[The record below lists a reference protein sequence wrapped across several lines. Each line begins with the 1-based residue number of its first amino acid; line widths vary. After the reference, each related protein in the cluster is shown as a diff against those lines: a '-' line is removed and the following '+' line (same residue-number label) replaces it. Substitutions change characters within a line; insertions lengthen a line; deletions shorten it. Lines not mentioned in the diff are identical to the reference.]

1 MTSEHEVVRENPS
14 ESSPLLVKG
23 DTKSSNG
30 AAEAAGDQP
39 SKDPDGD
46 DTAIVDEPTT
56 GKLLVVMG
64 SIWLGVLLA
73 AVDTTIIA
81 TLTAPISA
89 SFHSLSLLSWLA
101 SAYLIA
107 NAAFQPLSGRLTDIL
122 GRRAGLIF
130 SNIFFTAGNLI
141 CGLAQDEWTM
151 ILGRVVAGI
160 GGGGLNAIST
170 FVASDLI
177 PLRKRGLWQGIGNLF
192 FGIGAG
198 LGGVFGG
205 WINDVWG
212 WRVAFLIQVPFT
224 VISGFLIFFTVHIP
238 VRHSDQSA
246 WKRIDFLGALTLI
259 VSLVLLLLGINSG
272 GNIVPWTHP
281 LVLVSL
287 PLSAAF
293 LLSFIYIE
301 AKHASE
307 PVIPVRLLMDRTVLS
322 ACLTN
327 WFTTMCQYSILFYGP
342 IYFQVKGLSTTAAGA
357 RLIPSSIGV
366 ALGSIGSGLI
376 MRSTG
381 RYYYL
386 NICVQIIFLISLTM
400 YATFHL
406 DTPSWEPFIAFLLSG
421 MSPSHMQHVKSH
433 NRSPNPRYPGTGYG
447 SMLTVTLLALIAAV
461 SHANQA
467 VITSAS
473 YAFRSTGSTLGITIA
488 SAVFQNILNL
498 RIQSRFFSDDH
509 GYVGKLRDSLDE
521 IGKLPPG
528 LREKAMGCYMD
539 ALQGVFATTLGIGV
553 LGAVVSLAMREHTL
567 HSNLA
572 RK

>member
-1 MTSEHEVVRENPS
+1 MTSEDEVVRDIPS
-14 ESSPLLVKG
+14 ETRPLLTKG
-23 DTKSSNG
+23 DSKSTNG
-30 AAEAAGDQP
+30 TVEAAGYQP
-39 SKDPDGD
+39 PSGSPNRH
-46 DTAIVDEPTT
+46 DTTTPIADEPTT
-56 GKLLVVMG
+56 GKLLAVMG

-73 AVDTTIIA
+73 ALDSTIIA
-81 TLTAPISA
+81 TLSAPISA
-89 SFHSLSLLSWLA
+89 SFHSLSLFSWLA
-101 SAYLIA
+101 SAYFIA
-107 NAAFQPLSGRLTDIL
+107 NAAIQPLSGRLTDIL

-160 GGGGLNAIST
+160 GGGGLRAIPT
-170 FVASDLI
+170 FVGSDLI

-212 WRVAFLIQVPFT
+212 WRVAFLVQVPLT
-224 VISGFLIFFTVHIP
+224 VISGILVFFTVHVP
-238 VRHSDQSA
+238 VKHSHQSA
-246 WKRIDFLGALTLI
+246 WKRIDFLGALTLTI
-259 VSLVLLLLGINSG
+259 FLILLLLGINSG
-272 GNIVPWTHP
+272 GNIVAWIHP

-287 PLSAAF
+287 ALSVAF
-293 LLSFIYIE
+293 LVAFIYIE
-301 AKHASE
+301 AKHAAE
-307 PVIPVRLLMDRTVLS
+307 PIIPVRLLLDRTVLS

-327 WFTTMCQYSILFYGP
+327 WFTTMSQYCILFYGP
-342 IYFQVKGLSTTAAGA
+342 VYFQVKGLSTTAAGA
-357 RLIPSSIGV
+357 RLIPSSLGI
-366 ALGSIGSGLI
+366 ALGSVASGLI
-376 MRSTG
+376 MRSNG

-386 NICVQIIFLISLTM
+386 SICAQIIFLISLAM
-400 YATFHL
+400 FATFNL
-406 DTPSWEPFIAFLLSG
+406 ETPSWEPFIAFLLSG
-421 MSPSHMQHVKSH
+421 I
-433 NRSPNPRYPGTGYG
+433 GFG

-461 SHANQA
+461 SHADQA

-498 RIQSRFFSDDH
+498 KLLSRFSDLPGSDEYE
-509 GYVGKLRDSLDE
+509 YVGKLRDSLDE

-528 LREKAMGCYMD
+528 LKERAMGCYMD
-539 ALQGVFATTLGIGV
+539 ALKGVFVTTLGIGV
-553 LGAVVSLAMREHTL
+553 LGAVVSLAMREHKL

-572 RK
+572 RE